1 MVVPMLVT
9 RFLRRGV
16 KLYSKKTAIVCG
28 DKRFTYAEYG
38 ERVNRLSNSLRGLGV
53 EPGDRVA
60 FLGFNCH
67 RLLEAYY
74 GVVQIGAILVPLNIR
89 LNPSDLCFILN
100 HAGAKVVCVDAAL
113 AHLLTPVLD
122 RLEGVQRF
130 VLMLDGER
138 PESNDWPDYESLLA
152 TAAPEP
158 PAESVADEND
168 VAELFYTAGTTG
180 KPKGVMLTHRNLY
193 ANAVSFLATMNLQDS
208 DVLLHSIPL
217 FHVNG
222 WGTPHAVTAVGGT
235 HVVMRQFQPQRVFEL
250 IEKERVTATAMIPTM
265 VNALLNFPDASRFD
279 VSSLKRVV
287 IGGAPASV
295 GLVKGVT
302 EKLGADCL
310 VGYGLSE
317 TSPVLAVAYLKS
329 HLQHLPDDEKYTLK
343 AKSGLEVIGVELR
356 VVNERGEDVKNDG
369 KEKGEIIARGDVV
382 MKGYWQEPEETQR
395 VIVDGWFHTGDIATI
410 DEENYILIVD
420 RKKDI
425 IITGGETVA
434 AIEIE
439 DALCSHPAVA
449 ENSVIGVPD
458 PEWGEIPKALVVLQ
472 PGYEVTEQDLIEHCR
487 TKLARF
493 KVPKSIEF
501 VDRLPKTPV
510 GKVLKSHLRE
520 KYWVGYD
527 KRVH

>member
-9 RFLRRGV
+9 RFLRRAV
-16 KLYSKKTAIVCG
+16 KLYAKKTAIVCG
-28 DKRFTYAEYG
+28 AKRFTYAEYG
-38 ERVNRLSNSLRGLGV
+38 ERVNRLSNALGSLGV
-53 EPGDRVA
+53 KPGDRVA

-74 GVVQIGAILVPLNIR
+74 GVVQTGAILVPLNIR
-89 LNPSDLCFILN
+89 LNPADLCYILN
-100 HAGAKVVCVDAAL
+100 HAGAKVLCVDAAL
-113 AHLLTPVLD
+113 LHLITPVLD
-122 RLEGVQRF
+122 KLETARRF
-130 VLMLDGER
+130 VLMLDGDR
-138 PESNDWPDYESLLA
+138 PEGNDWPDYESLLA
-152 TAAPEP
+152 AAEPEP
-158 PAESVADEND
+158 PAISVADEND

-193 ANAVSFLATMNLQDS
+193 ANAMSFLATIQLQDS
-208 DVLLHSIPL
+208 DVLLHTIPL

-222 WGTPHAVTAVGGT
+222 WGTPHALTAVGGT

-265 VNALLNFPDASRFD
+265 VNALLNFPDAGRFD

-295 GLVKGVT
+295 GVVRGVT
-302 EKLGADCL
+302 EKLGAECL

-329 HLQHLPDDEKYTLK
+329 HLQHLPDDQKYALK
-343 AKSGLEVIGVELR
+343 AKTGLEAIGVELR
-356 VVNERGEDVKNDG
+356 VVNEWGEDVKNDG
-369 KEKGEIIARGDVV
+369 QERGEIIARGDVV
-382 MKGYWQEPEETQR
+382 MKGYWREPEETDK
-395 VIVDGWFHTGDIATI
+395 VIVNGWLHTGDIATI
-410 DEENYILIVD
+410 DEESYILIVD

-425 IITGGETVA
+425 IITGGENIA
-434 AIEIE
+434 PSEIE
-439 DALCSHPAVA
+439 NALSSHPAVA

-458 PEWGEIPKALVVLQ
+458 PEWGEIPKALVVLR
-472 PGYEVTEQDLIEHCR
+472 PGYEVTEQELIEHCR

-501 VDRLPKTPV
+501 VDSLPKTPV
-510 GKVLKSHLRE
+510 GKILKNALRE